1 MPQAS
6 FLSLSPIFVVV
17 DYLKERFH
25 WPGVTREETA
35 LSLHALSD
43 KAVNNELIPRD
54 NAGFPVFRY
63 SGIPV
68 FRYSG
73 IPGDGIC
80 SENKNVAIWKQD
92 SRKIIMMF
100 FSANNEDI

>member
-6 FLSLSPIFVVV
+6 FLSLSPIFVVI

-63 SGIPV
+63 SGIP
-68 FRYSG
+68 
-73 IPGDGIC
+73 GDGIC

>member
-1 MPQAS
+1 M
-6 FLSLSPIFVVV
+6 
-17 DYLKERFH
+17 
-25 WPGVTREETA
+25 
-35 LSLHALSD
+35 
-43 KAVNNELIPRD
+43 NNELIPRD

-80 SENKNVAIWKQD
+80 SENKNVAIWKQGK
-92 SRKIIMMF
+92 RKPTAVC
-100 FSANNEDI
+100 SH

>member
-1 MPQAS
+1 M
-6 FLSLSPIFVVV
+6 
-17 DYLKERFH
+17 
-25 WPGVTREETA
+25 
-35 LSLHALSD
+35 
-43 KAVNNELIPRD
+43 NNELIPRD
-54 NAGFPVFRY
+54 NAGFPVFRYSGIPVFRY

>member
-68 FRYSG
+68 FR
-73 IPGDGIC
+73 
-80 SENKNVAIWKQD
+80 EMV
-92 SRKIIMMF
+92 
-100 FSANNEDI
+100 SALRIKMWQYGNRTAEKSL